1 MKKIIELRNVSKS
14 FDGEKVLDSLNL
26 DIYDNEFIT
35 LLGSSGCGK
44 TTTLRIIGGF
54 EAPDNGDV
62 FFMGE
67 RINDLPPH
75 KRNVNTVFQRYALF
89 PHLNVYENIA
99 FPLREKKEKR
109 DVIDQKVH
117 EVLELVALKGFE
129 KRNVNTLSGGQQQ
142 RVAIARAIINRPKV
156 LLLDEPLAA
165 LDLKLRKDMQQELKN
180 LQKATG
186 ITFVFVTH
194 DQEEALSM
202 SDTVVVMSEGRIQQ
216 IGTPVDIYNE
226 PKNAFVADFIGESN
240 ILDGLMLADRLVA
253 FSGQRFNCVDSGFD
267 KREPV
272 DVVIRPE
279 DVDIVPEEK
288 GMLKGIVTS
297 VTFLG
302 VHYEII
308 VDIDGFKW
316 MIQTTDF
323 VDVDEHIGIYLE
335 PDAIHV
341 MHKSEYS
348 GLYGDYS
355 SFSNEFD
362 ELEDPGTEDSESE
375 AEE

>member
-1 MKKIIELRNVSKS
+1 M
-14 FDGEKVLDSLNL
+14 
-26 DIYDNEFIT
+26 
-35 LLGSSGCGK
+35 
-44 TTTLRIIGGF
+44 
-54 EAPDNGDV
+54 
-62 FFMGE
+62 
-67 RINDLPPH
+67 
-75 KRNVNTVFQRYALF
+75 
-89 PHLNVYENIA
+89 
-99 FPLREKKEKR
+99 
-109 DVIDQKVH
+109 
-117 EVLELVALKGFE
+117 
-129 KRNVNTLSGGQQQ
+129 
-142 RVAIARAIINRPKV
+142 
-156 LLLDEPLAA
+156 
-165 LDLKLRKDMQQELKN
+165 
-180 LQKATG
+180 
-186 ITFVFVTH
+186 
-194 DQEEALSM
+194 
-202 SDTVVVMSEGRIQQ
+202 
-216 IGTPVDIYNE
+216 
-226 PKNAFVADFIGESN
+226 
-240 ILDGLMLADRLVA
+240 A

-288 GMLKGIVTS
+288 GMLKGVVTS

-362 ELEDPGTEDSESE
+362 ELEDPGTEDPESE